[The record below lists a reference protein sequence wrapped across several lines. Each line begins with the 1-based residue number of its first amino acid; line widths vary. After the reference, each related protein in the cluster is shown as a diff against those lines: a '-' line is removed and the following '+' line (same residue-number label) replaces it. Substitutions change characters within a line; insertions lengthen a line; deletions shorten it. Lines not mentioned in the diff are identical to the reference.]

1 MAALI
6 EVVTR
11 VRALRAD
18 LEVPPSER
26 VEVALGAGDPALAD
40 FLAAHAPL
48 VADLCRADLL
58 PAGTVPEGAARDLV
72 AGVELAVAAPQRTM
86 SAEERLRLERELD
99 KIDGEIAG
107 AEARL
112 GNEQFLAKAP
122 PQVIAGNRER
132 LAELRERRERLVET
146 LGGAVEAEA

>member
-1 MAALI
+1 
-6 EVVTR
+6 

-18 LEVPPSER
+18 LEVPASER
-26 VEVALGAGDPALAD
+26 MGLALGAADPGLAG
-40 FLAAHAPL
+40 FLATHAPL

-58 PAGTVPEGAARDLV
+58 AADAVPEGAARDLV
-72 AGVELAVAAPQRTM
+72 AGVELAVAAPERQT
-86 SAEERLRLERELD
+86 SAEDRQRLERELD
-99 KIDGEIAG
+99 KLAGEIAG

-132 LAELRERRERLVET
+132 LAELRERRERLVAT
-146 LGGAVEAEA
+146 LGE